1 MKANKL
7 LVTAVALGLAQMAS
21 ANVVTDAGTAVVDGV
36 QAVGSTAWDSTKTVA
51 KTVANPGAV
60 SLEVGTL
67 GYGASFTWSANEKTE
82 VVAGWNGGNFNAD
95 IDMQDSY
102 INWNKV
108 LSSEFQDFQGQLRLD
123 ADLSNPYLGVNVRP
137 WANNFYVGTG
147 IIFQDNSFNGT
158 LTANEGQQSTVNIKG
173 QDVPVEKVQV
183 FAEPSRKL
191 APYLTLGFKPSTDK
205 NWGMFGEVGAAY
217 AGDMKI
223 RAVVNDDPTSATSQ
237 DLTDDIGDSGISWYP
252 IAKIGAT
259 YRF

>member
-7 LVTAVALGLAQMAS
+7 LLTAVALGLAQMAS

-67 GYGASFTWSANEKTE
+67 GAGVSFTWSANEKTE
-82 VVAGWNGGNFNAD
+82 VVAGWTGGNVSTSGE
-95 IDMQDSY
+95 IDDSY
-102 INWNKV
+102 LNWNKV
-108 LSSEFQDFQGQLRLD
+108 LGSRFDDFNNIKVKAKLN
-123 ADLSNPYLGVNVRP
+123 NPYVGVNIRP
-137 WANNFYVGTG
+137 WANDFYVGTG
-147 IIFQDNSFNGT
+147 VIVQR
-158 LTANEGQQSTVNIKG
+158 NEYEATFTGNADSVVRVNG
-173 QDVPVEKVQV
+173 QDVSATKVKL
-183 FAEPSRKL
+183 EGENRHDL

-205 NWGMFGEVGAAY
+205 NWGMFGEVGVSY
-217 AGDMKI
+217 FGNLRGTGVI
-223 RAVVNDDPTSATSQ
+223 NDNPDSLESQ
-237 DLTDDIGDSGISWYP
+237 QLTAELNNNNKAWYP

>member
-82 VVAGWNGGNFNAD
+82 VVAGWNGGTVQTSGD
-95 IDMQDSY
+95 INDSY
-102 INWNKV
+102 LNWNKV
-108 LSSEFQDFQGQLRLD
+108 LENRFDDFDG
-123 ADLSNPYLGVNVRP
+123 DLKIKAKLNNPYVGVNVRP

-147 IIFQDNSFNGT
+147 VIFQK
-158 LTANEGQQSTVNIKG
+158 NEYEATFTSTSPSTVRVNG
-173 QDVPVEKVQV
+173 QDVSATKVKL
-183 FAEPSRKL
+183 EGENRHDL

-205 NWGMFGEVGAAY
+205 NWGMFGEVGVSY
-217 AGDMKI
+217 FGNLRGTGVI
-223 RAVVNDDPTSATSQ
+223 NDNPDSLESQ
-237 DLTDDIGDSGISWYP
+237 QLTAELNDNNKAWYP